1 MKHLVL
7 TVTLL
12 IIGITGTIGAPK
24 RPSPDQIRKLLEQ
37 ARPGPEHQL
46 LAQFAGK
53 WKLSIQVG
61 PGAKNTGRAN
71 SYMTM
76 ENRFLWIGY
85 NTDNKKRPF
94 KGSFQIGFDRR
105 HGHFTLI
112 AMDTSG
118 TYFVTSRG
126 KLDTKTRKARLVG
139 KDDDPYMKSLGF
151 TKEFAHVLDFSSPD
165 RFVITVMFIDNRT
178 PKRTE
183 SKGMELI
190 FERLKDK

>member
-1 MKHLVL
+1 MKHLLAVAL
-7 TVTLL
+7 FFV
-12 IIGITGTIGAPK
+12 GIDLVAAPK
-24 RPSPDQIRKLLEQ
+24 RPSPEQIRKLMEQ
-37 ARPGPEHQL
+37 TRPGPEHEL

-53 WKLSIQVG
+53 WKLTIKA
-61 PGAKNTGRAN
+61 GAGAQSSGRAT

-85 NTDNKKRPF
+85 STDNQQRPF

-105 HGHFTLI
+105 HEMFTVI

-126 KLDTKTRKARLVG
+126 KLDPKTRRARLLG
-139 KDDDPYMKSLGF
+139 KDDDPFMKSMGY
-151 TKEFAHVLDFSSPD
+151 TKEFAHILDFSRPD
-165 RFVITVMFIDNRT
+165 RFVITVMFIDTRT

-190 FERLKDK
+190 FERLKTK